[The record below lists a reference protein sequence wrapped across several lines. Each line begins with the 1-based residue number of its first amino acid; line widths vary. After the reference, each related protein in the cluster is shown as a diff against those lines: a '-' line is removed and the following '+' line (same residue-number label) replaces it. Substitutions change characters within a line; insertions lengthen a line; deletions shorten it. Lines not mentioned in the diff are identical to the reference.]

1 MTTSNLS
8 AEQLHTQALDRHRA
22 ADLAGASQLY
32 AQALA
37 ADADY
42 APALHMSGTLAFQQ
56 GDLVTAQRNMARA
69 FALGYTPVMLW
80 WHYGCVL
87 LAAQKASEAVKAF
100 QAALKLQP
108 GDGELLMNLG
118 TAAHQAGQGDV
129 ALSALNEAAQKLNNA
144 AAYYAL
150 GRAAQQFG
158 QKIIARNA
166 YAEVLLREPTH
177 ADAALNAGVLA
188 HENGDLPAA
197 IRLYRQA
204 LVAQPAMIQ
213 ASVNLAAALQD
224 MGDLNAAEQL
234 LQKVLAADPK
244 NIDALNN
251 YGSIQQRR
259 GDDAGAEQ
267 TYRKVLAI
275 NPLHEAA
282 IDNLA
287 SSLRR
292 QGKTDQVLH
301 YPVQLAQQF
310 PQQAQAWLVL
320 ARAYEREGQYAE
332 QLAALQKALDL
343 DGQSA
348 AVHDMTG
355 TAYQLLNDL
364 PAALEHY
371 WHAVE
376 RAPQETEYQIN
387 LGLAALRLLDVDT
400 ALPILDKLLATNR
413 FDQRAIAYRALALRV
428 KGDAAAADA
437 WTDPQKLAA
446 IMEIKTPEGYGNL
459 AQFLDVLVKDLRA
472 VKNRSWSPY
481 GQSVRGGSQTEN
493 MLFAETSPSIQA
505 FRAMLDT
512 TINEYLNNRTLDDS
526 HPFWAARPSR
536 LQYRSW
542 SVILKK
548 GGYHIPHIHPGGAIS
563 GVFYVA
569 VPPLSGEEGWLEL
582 GPSGIDVALPS
593 PPPSLRVEPI
603 PGRLVLFP
611 SYMWHGTLPFMGEGE
626 RITIAFDVVQVD
638 A

>member
-1 MTTSNLS
+1 MTQSASS
-8 AEQLHTQALDRHRA
+8 AEQLHTQAIDRHRA
-22 ADLAGASQLY
+22 GDLAGAGQLY
-32 AQALA
+32 QQALA

-56 GDLVTAQRNMARA
+56 GDLNTAQKNMARA
-69 FALGYTPVMLW
+69 VALGYTPVMLW

-87 LAAQKASEAVKAF
+87 LAAQKPADAVNAF
-100 QAALKLQP
+100 QSALKLQP

-129 ALSALNEAAQKLNNA
+129 ALSALQDAAQKLNNA

-150 GRAAQQFG
+150 GRAAQEFG
-158 QKIIARNA
+158 QKTAARNA
-166 YAEVLLREPTH
+166 YAEALQREPQH

-188 HENGDLPAA
+188 HEHGDLPAA
-197 IRLYRQA
+197 ALLYKQA
-204 LVAQPAMIQ
+204 LLAQPALTK

-224 MGDLNAAEQL
+224 MGDLAAAEQL
-234 LQKVLAADPK
+234 LQKILASDAN

-251 YGSIQQRR
+251 YGANQQRR
-259 GDDAGAEQ
+259 GDDVGAEQ
-267 TYRKVLAI
+267 TYRKVLGI
-275 NPLHEAA
+275 NPLHQEA

-292 QGKTDQVLH
+292 QGKQEQILN
-301 YPVQLAQQF
+301 YAVQLVQHF

-320 ARAYEREGQYAE
+320 ARAYEREGKYAD
-332 QLAALQKALDL
+332 QLAALQKAVAL

-348 AVHDMTG
+348 AVHDLIG

-371 WHAVE
+371 QHAVQ
-376 RAPQETEYQIN
+376 RAPHETEYQMN
-387 LGLAALRLLDVDT
+387 LALAALRLHDT
-400 ALPILDKLLATNR
+400 DQALPILDGLLQKNR

-428 KGDAAAADA
+428 KDDRTAADA
-437 WTDPQKLAA
+437 LTDPYSLAT
-446 IMEIKTPEGYGNL
+446 ILEMEAPQGYKDISE
-459 AQFLDVLVKDLRA
+459 FLKILVNDLRD

-493 MLFAETSPSIQA
+493 MLFAETAPSIQL
-505 FRAMLDT
+505 FRSMLDT
-512 TINEYLNNRTLDDS
+512 TLNKYLNDRPRDDA
-526 HPFWAARPSR
+526 HPYWAARPSR

-569 VPPLSGEEGWLEL
+569 VPPLAGEEGWLEL

-593 PPPSLRVEPI
+593 LPPTMRVEPK

-611 SYMWHGTLPFMGEGE
+611 SYMWHGTLPFSGEGE

-638 A
+638 